1 MGTIVKKI
9 IGLSIATVLMLSMV
23 GIGVF
28 AYFSDTE
35 ASASN
40 SLSAGTLDLKT
51 NDADGVTQTLNG
63 LNLQPNG
70 TVGPSTITLK
80 NAGSIPGATLGIVF
94 AYVEN
99 DASPNTVNMTADA
112 TAAVI
117 EVITL
122 TYDSTNL
129 LTSVSDSNSNGY
141 KDVQDLKNANLSA
154 LSGIN
159 AGATKNFTIAVK
171 TRSSASGD
179 FQSDG
184 VTVTMTFTLN
194 Q

>member
-1 MGTIVKKI
+1 MDAIVKKI
-9 IGLSIATVLMLSMV
+9 IGLTIATVLMLSMV

-35 ASASN
+35 VSASN

-51 NDADGVTQTLNG
+51 NDADGVTQTLYG
-63 LNLQPNG
+63 SNLQPG
-70 TVGPSTITLK
+70 GAVGPSTIILK
-80 NAGSIPGATLGIVF
+80 NAGSTPGATLGIVF

-112 TAAVI
+112 TAAAM
-117 EVITL
+117 EVTIL
-122 TYDSTNL
+122 TYDGTNL
-129 LTSVSDSNSNGY
+129 LTSVSDSNANGY
-141 KDVQDLKNANLSA
+141 KDVQDLKNASLSS

-159 AGATKNFTIAVK
+159 AGATKDFTIAVK
-171 TRSSASGD
+171 MKSSTSSD

-184 VTVTMTFTLN
+184 ITVNMTFTLN